1 MNMKDAVKTFAN
13 NYAIDMAKQ
22 GCPLDIYQVNRL
34 ENTMTLL
41 WLEAENHVLK
51 QQVADLDKKVESGV

>member
-1 MNMKDAVKTFAN
+1 MNKLIKEMAN
-13 NYAIDMAKQ
+13 DYAIFMASL
-22 GCPLDIYQVNRL
+22 GEPLDVYQLSRL

-51 QQVADLDKKVESGV
+51 QQGADLDKKVESGL